1 MVSIVNGYV
10 CFNCTDVAN
19 AKKGIN
25 PAHPKDPLHPQTD
38 AQNALAAAKAKD
50 NPAVIL
56 SGALSNAG
64 TANGTANSSTS
75 TNSSSST
82 PNSTP
87 PVPYS
92 TATGTQVDVSA

>member
-64 TANGTANSSTS
+64 AANGAANSSAA
-75 TNSSSST
+75 TNSSSAT
-82 PNSTP
+82 QNPTP
-87 PVPYS
+87 PASY
-92 TATGTQVDVSA
+92 TTGTQVDVSA

>member
-56 SGALSNAG
+56 SGALSNSS
-64 TANGTANSSTS
+64 TANGTANSSAA
-75 TNSSSST
+75 TNSSSATQNPT
-82 PNSTP
+82 PAS
-87 PVPYS
+87 YS
-92 TATGTQVDVSA
+92 TGTGTQVDVSA